1 VGRPSKG
8 LRHRVSARIPATLHV
23 IVAREAERRGLTVND
38 WVLWA
43 IRNGVD
49 ASMRQKGPN
58 RAAP

>member
-8 LRHRVSARIPATLHV
+8 LRHRVSARIPSTLHV
-23 IVAREAERRGLTVND
+23 IVAREADRRGLTVND

-49 ASMRQKGPN
+49 ASMKQKGTN
-58 RAAP
+58 RAQI